1 MKKITSTLIAT
12 TALASMM
19 MAASVSAVKV
29 DTDISKVSYN
39 DDVWNSAKFTQVTL
53 YPQTTIK
60 LNDKTA
66 NELNAENSAKVA
78 KVAAIY
84 NNKSVAFMVAW
95 PDGTANVQSGYKTT
109 SYGDGFAIQ
118 IPSKNDDVT
127 KLPYI
132 GMGSE
137 GRPVAVYLQK
147 AVKGFYEPNGN
158 GNVYYQMNRNQT
170 ELFEK
175 DLQSFDKKVQGIGS
189 NDYER
194 AFVAEGFRS
203 MTEIKDAGKYNSY
216 SRLTYN
222 TNELKGWMGTL
233 ARPIKD
239 DNADLSSGVFPIAIA
254 TWDGAKMGR
263 DGLKYLSSWISVSF
277 EGKDASALEAV
288 TNEEVTGDIAAGK
301 EAVSMN
307 GCVGCHK
314 VEVTDPDNF
323 MGPALTNIG
332 GYATASYIRESL
344 MNPSA
349 VVVPGYNRNAHSN
362 YMWYTLEDGKRVSA
376 MTDYSWLDADSMN
389 NIIAYLQTLKA
400 EVK

>member
-1 MKKITSTLIAT
+1 MKKITSTLIAA
-12 TALASMM
+12 TALASTM
-19 MAASVSAVKV
+19 MAASVTAVKV
-29 DTDISKVSYN
+29 NADISKISYS
-39 DDVWNSAKFTQVTL
+39 DDVWKSAKFSEVTL

-60 LNDKTA
+60 LNDKNA

-84 NNKSVAFMVAW
+84 NKSSVAFMVAW
-95 PDGTANVQSGYKTT
+95 PDGTANVQTGYKTT
-109 SYGDGFAIQ
+109 SFGDGFAIQ
-118 IPSKNDDVT
+118 IPSNSSDVT

-147 AVKGFYEPNGN
+147 AVNNFYEPNGN
-158 GNVYYQMNRNQT
+158 GNVYYQLNRNQT
-170 ELFEK
+170 ELFDK
-175 DLQSFDKKVQGIGS
+175 DLSTFDAKVKGIGN

-194 AFVAEGFRS
+194 AFVSEGFRS

-216 SRLTYN
+216 SRLNYN
-222 TNELKGWMGTL
+222 NEGVKGWMGTL
-233 ARPIKD
+233 SRPIKD
-239 DNADLSSGVFPIAIA
+239 DNADLSSGVFPIAVA

-263 DGLKYLSSWISVSF
+263 DGIKYLSSWVAVSF

-288 TNEEVTGDIAAGK
+288 TDEKVVGDAAAGK

-307 GCVGCHK
+307 GCIGCHK
-314 VEVTDPDNF
+314 VEATDPDNF

-376 MTDYSWLDADSMN
+376 MTDYSWLDADSVK
-389 NIIAYLQTLKA
+389 NIVSYLQTLKA